1 MTWVKFDRDVY
12 HNLIRRTTD
21 SMLNAKERVRQL
33 TRILDK
39 QDIRMQQL
47 QENEIQLESN
57 EKENQRKSAL
67 FISENKKLRV
77 QHQQKAQRLEDIKQ
91 EIQEQTEVHIQ
102 NRKQA
107 EDEKTFLINSIEQQK
122 ALLRGLKEKQK
133 QITGL
138 KVIQLITVRTLESKF
153 DKFYDNFNTGDV
165 DKIIENYKIMTIR
178 TNSLENQIKDMSD
191 SILKQ
196 T

>member
-57 EKENQRKSAL
+57 EKENQRKTAL

-153 DKFYDNFNTGDV
+153 DKFFINFNTGDV